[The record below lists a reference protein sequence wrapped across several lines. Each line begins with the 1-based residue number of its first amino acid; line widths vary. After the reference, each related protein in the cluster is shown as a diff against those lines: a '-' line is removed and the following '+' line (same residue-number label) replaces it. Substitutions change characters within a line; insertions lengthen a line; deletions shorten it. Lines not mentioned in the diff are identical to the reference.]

1 MVGSV
6 GGATLFIVISLCVV
20 IFLVKQFRKLK
31 THADD
36 RMVTKT
42 SLDVNMTT
50 NPSYSITTQ
59 KQKQEDQYEYILPN
73 NSFDNQQNIIKMD
86 ANSSHRRAEGAHDA
100 TEPEYDI
107 VIQDNPSYSSV
118 LKDIKAPEDES
129 KHIHTE
135 SSSHSTQGAADSARI
150 VGFATMEEKGV
161 CDDMEDIK
169 IDPNPSYDTVSGAV
183 KLEDNPSYNK
193 IKYVH

>member
-1 MVGSV
+1 
-6 GGATLFIVISLCVV
+6 
-20 IFLVKQFRKLK
+20 
-31 THADD
+31 
-36 RMVTKT
+36 MVTET
-42 SLDVNMTT
+42 SLDINMTA
-50 NPSYSITTQ
+50 NPSYSITKQ
-59 KQKQEDQYEYILPN
+59 KQKQEDQYDYVLHDRLDNAERRKQGQYEYAIPN
-73 NSFDNQQNIIKMD
+73 NKFDIQHDTIKID
-86 ANSSHRRAEGAHDA
+86 ANSSHRRVEGAHDA
-100 TEPEYDI
+100 TKPEYDI
-107 VIQDNPSYSSV
+107 AIQDNPSYSSV

-193 IKYVH
+193 IKQIH